1 MTVQCPVTIP
11 RPPQSPSPGSASPE
25 QPQSRCHLA
34 ALVTRPSGRLLTGCA
49 VPTKGPSAPGCPPG
63 NDRRKGG
70 ADMGSAGGTS
80 LTPPQQ
86 SQASPAR
93 APRGVQLNSGR
104 PPGSSCGSDAVPG
117 RGHTGHRR
125 RQHARATPGATAPF
139 AWGRSPGSSAGTCGP
154 VTGLSGARHQ
164 TSDLDKFTLAITALR
179 VLGMQGDV
187 RNLTEGVFGIDENK
201 RPVSR

>member
-25 QPQSRCHLA
+25 QPQSRCHLT

-80 LTPPQQ
+80 LTPHSSPR
-86 SQASPAR
+86 PAR
-93 APRGVQLNSGR
+93 PERPAESSSTLAGHPGPRAAATRCRVADTRGTGADST
-104 PPGSSCGSDAVPG
+104 PVP
-117 RGHTGHRR
+117 RR
-125 RQHARATPGATAPF
+125 EQRR
-139 AWGRSPGSSAGTCGP
+139 PGSSAGTCGP

-187 RNLTEGVFGIDENK
+187 RNLTEGVFRIDENK